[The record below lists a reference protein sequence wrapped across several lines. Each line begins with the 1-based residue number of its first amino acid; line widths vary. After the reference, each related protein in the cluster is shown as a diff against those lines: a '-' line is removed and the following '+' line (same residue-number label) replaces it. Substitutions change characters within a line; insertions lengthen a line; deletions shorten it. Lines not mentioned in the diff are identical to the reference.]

1 MLLHTYYAHF
11 NASIICAP
19 LLNMQVSPDSRKRKK
34 REGLL
39 PVIRLVVISTFII
52 MDDYVDLVEDNWCSL
67 CNGSLLRYSVC
78 PCGQLSFVVVIVVI

>member
-1 MLLHTYYAHF
+1 M
-11 NASIICAP
+11 
-19 LLNMQVSPDSRKRKK
+19 
-34 REGLL
+34 
-39 PVIRLVVISTFII
+39 IRLVVISTFII

>member
-1 MLLHTYYAHF
+1 MLDAFAYH
-11 NASIICAP
+11 ASIIRAP

-34 REGLL
+34 RGGLL
-39 PVIRLVVISTFII
+39 PAIRLVVISTFMI
-52 MDDYVDLVEDNWCSL
+52 MDGYVDLVEDNWCSL